1 MVLFLQSYFEFAKKM
16 EAEVRGR
23 RTSIA
28 SFRRASVLSGYT
40 RPSDKVEVDVVKRL
54 RDLKEAGAG
63 SDESYVAESGRLRPS
78 GTAS

>member
-1 MVLFLQSYFEFAKKM
+1 M

-63 SDESYVAESGRLRPS
+63 SDESYVAESGRRPS
-78 GTAS
+78 GAAS